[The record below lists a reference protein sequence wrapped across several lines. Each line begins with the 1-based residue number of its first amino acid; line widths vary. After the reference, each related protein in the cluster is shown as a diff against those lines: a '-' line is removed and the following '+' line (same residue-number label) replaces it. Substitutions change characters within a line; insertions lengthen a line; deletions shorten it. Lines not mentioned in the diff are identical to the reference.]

1 MLTPVKQKVKDINI
15 KNIKALL
22 IVSALI
28 TKKTK
33 SFVKNI
39 YPVSQQLTQFNPWR
53 CGYTDTGNTHE
64 QYV

>member
-39 YPVSQQLTQFNPWR
+39 YPVSNK
-53 CGYTDTGNTHE
+53 THTI
-64 QYV
+64 

>member
-39 YPVSQQLTQFNPWR
+39 YPVSNK
-53 CGYTDTGNTHE
+53 THTISPMAMRIYRHW
-64 QYV
+64 QHP